1 MEKSLYFCSR
11 KFIAMATSKE
21 YSQREMIIDRY
32 LSTGKEYDGQTL
44 MGLVNKELRTRGME
58 EITARSTFASDI
70 NEINSKF
77 FYQYHKNVIR
87 RERRGRRLRQSLF
100 RFL

>member
-1 MEKSLYFCSR
+1 MFGSSKRLNKSLYFCSR
-11 KFIAMATSKE
+11 KFIAMAISKE

-58 EITARSTFASDI
+58 EITARST
-70 NEINSKF
+70 
-77 FYQYHKNVIR
+77 
-87 RERRGRRLRQSLF
+87 RLLF
-100 RFL
+100 PGKSHS